1 VRASAARPAHATAA
15 DVAAAAPPQLARSSP
30 QESTTLSPQPSSKR
44 SAAAASQATIK
55 RKRGRVLQ
63 GGKKARTETPVN
75 APKIVPGSTGSA
87 REKDAA
93 DQAFEAA
100 RSVCKHDDEKAI
112 CGLASFL
119 YNQTVDKVHDP
130 STYRAEDVSLRPRYT
145 TSATMKEYMRSKTK
159 MNEMVGIHIAG
170 DSMFAQIGSA
180 AGADTACSTSAGR
193 SGTVGTELAGSLAQ
207 GGTESN
213 NQLLAIG
220 GVSGEAETAA
230 ESSSAL
236 SSAASES
243 HPHEGDKQAGST
255 RQKWDAAYRRNQKT
269 QPLKAALSLLDGLNI
284 NSLQRVAQKLNETL
298 PRNHYIPTKKV
309 KGNGADVIKAKIRKK
324 WTMAKASKT
333 DAENLTEASLLQL

>member
-1 VRASAARPAHATAA
+1 MRASAARPAHATAA

-44 SAAAASQATIK
+44 SAAAASQAKTK

-63 GGKKARTETPVN
+63 GGKKARTETPLN

-93 DQAFEAA
+93 DKAFEAA
-100 RSVCKHDDEKAI
+100 RSLCKRDDEKAI
-112 CGLASFL
+112 CSLASFL

-145 TSATMKEYMRSKTK
+145 TPAMMKEYMRSKTK
-159 MNEMVGIHIAG
+159 MNEIVGIHIAG
-170 DSMFAQIGSA
+170 DSMFAQIGSV
-180 AGADTACSTSAGR
+180 GAHTACSTSAGR
-193 SGTVGTELAGSLAQ
+193 SGTVGTELAGTP

-213 NQLLAIG
+213 NQLPAIG
-220 GVSGEAETAA
+220 GVRGEAETAA

-236 SSAASES
+236 LSAASES
-243 HPHEGDKQAGST
+243 HPHEGDKQSGCT

-269 QPLKAALSLLDGLNI
+269 QPFKASLSLLDSLNI

-309 KGNGADVIKAKIRKK
+309 KGNGADVIRAEIRKK
-324 WTMAKASKT
+324 WTMAKVSKT
-333 DAENLTEASLLQL
+333 DAENLTEATLLQL

>member
-1 VRASAARPAHATAA
+1 V
-15 DVAAAAPPQLARSSP
+15 
-30 QESTTLSPQPSSKR
+30 
-44 SAAAASQATIK
+44 
-55 RKRGRVLQ
+55 Q

-93 DQAFEAA
+93 DKAFETA
-100 RSVCKHDDEKAI
+100 RSLCTHDDEKAI
-112 CGLASFL
+112 CHLASVL

-145 TSATMKEYMRSKTK
+145 TPAMMKEYMRSKTK
-159 MNEMVGIHIAG
+159 MNEIVGIHIASE
-170 DSMFAQIGSA
+170 SMFAQIGSA
-180 AGADTACSTSAGR
+180 SADTACSTSAGR
-193 SGTVGTELAGSLAQ
+193 SGTVGTELAGTL

-220 GVSGEAETAA
+220 GVGGEAETAA
-230 ESSSAL
+230 GSSSAL
-236 SSAASES
+236 LSAASES
-243 HPHEGDKQAGST
+243 HPHEGDKQAGCT
-255 RQKWDAAYRRNQKT
+255 RQKWDAAYRRNQKR
-269 QPLKAALSLLDGLNI
+269 QPLKASLSLLDGLNLI
-284 NSLQRVAQKLNETL
+284 SLQRVAQKLNETL

-309 KGNGADVIKAKIRKK
+309 RGNGADVIRAEIRNK